1 MEVKQRAFQLLQE
14 SAIPVTDKIFPW
26 FVETALVRVKMEG
39 LRASLKTSEQV
50 NQRIPEQISE
60 TVIELLGEPLA
71 QVRESNNS
79 VSKLS
84 LQLFQSTVLE
94 AALSQ
99 SGWLGIMAA
108 ARAIGRHK
116 HLAIVVGAIAIIS
129 GLIGG
134 KVAWQ
139 VGAEN
144 REIMEYN
151 DGVIEQCYKRFL
163 PAKGTKKWFSCPG
176 FQLPKTR

>member
-26 FVETALVRVKMEG
+26 VVETALMRVEMEG

-50 NQRIPEQISE
+50 NQRIPEQISK
-60 TVIELLGEPLA
+60 TVAELLEEPLE
-71 QVRESNNS
+71 QVRASNNS

-94 AALSQ
+94 ASLSQ
-99 SGWLGIMAA
+99 SGWLGMMAA
-108 ARAIGRHK
+108 AKAIGRHK
-116 HLAIVVGAIAIIS
+116 NLAIVVGVIALIS

-134 KVAWQ
+134 KIAWQ
-139 VGAEN
+139 LGAGN
-144 REIMEYN
+144 RELLSHN
-151 DGVIEQCYKRFL
+151 DAVIKQCYKRFL
-163 PAKGTKKWFSCPG
+163 PTKGKQDWFTCPG
-176 FQLPKTR
+176 LQLPRQR